1 MSGAPSAGK
10 CRHRS
15 CKQWF
20 PSELQQ
26 TKLRQHLIR
35 EGTQHQDFFADVNVT
50 LRVALE
56 RSVVESAAPV
66 PAEFVQLFADVN
78 VTLRIALERSV
89 VDPLA

>member
-1 MSGAPSAGK
+1 MVSVEKEIMDATPSSR
-10 CRHRS
+10 RHVKTTLLFRI
-15 CKQWF
+15 
-20 PSELQQ
+20 
-26 TKLRQHLIR
+26 TVART
-35 EGTQHQDFFADVNVT
+35 GTQHQDFFADVNVT